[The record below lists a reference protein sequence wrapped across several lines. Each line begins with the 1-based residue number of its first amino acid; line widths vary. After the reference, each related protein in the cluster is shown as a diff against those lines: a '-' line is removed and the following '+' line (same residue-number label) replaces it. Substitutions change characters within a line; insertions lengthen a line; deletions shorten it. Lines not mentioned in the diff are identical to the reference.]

1 MAKYFNFF
9 PKTLYYKDHDSVGV
23 ETVTNIVARAGFEP
37 SFKNN
42 SAIYYEYDIQDGDTP
57 EIISAKMYDSPER
70 HWAVLMLNDIVD
82 PQYDWPLDQRTFVKY
97 MNNKYSANASVG
109 QTGIQWANA
118 NIHSYYIIETRTTNF
133 NNTSLEKK
141 LEVDANTYANTIVSS
156 SDITLKDGIEITVA
170 VSKDIK
176 TYYDYETDLNESKR
190 TIKIL
195 RPEFITPLEKELKN
209 AFSS

>member
-1 MAKYFNFF
+1 MSKYFNYF
-9 PKTLYYKDHDSVGV
+9 PKALYTNDNESGV
-23 ETVTNIVARAGFEP
+23 VVTNITARFAFEK
-37 SFKNN
+37 SYRDN
-42 SAIYYEYDIQDGDTP
+42 SAVYYEYDIQDSDTP
-57 EIISAKMYDSPER
+57 EIIAYKMYGNSER
-70 HWAVLMLNDIVD
+70 HWIVLMMNEIVD

-97 MNNKYSANASVG
+97 MNDKYSANASVG

-118 NIHSYYIIETRTTNF
+118 NIHSYYIIETRTTDF
-133 NNTSLEKK
+133 NNANLEKR

-156 SDITLKDGIEITVA
+156 SNITLKDGIEITVA

-209 AFSS
+209 AFAS